1 MSKLPAVRA
10 RDAARVAQS
19 LGFVLDR
26 QRGSHAVYYRSL
38 DRKRVVIPMHP
49 GKDLKPGTLRGIITD
64 MGLTPED
71 FIALV
76 VNRLTPAR

>member
-19 LGFVLDR
+19 VGFVFDR

-38 DRKRVVIPMHP
+38 DKKRVVIPMYS
-49 GKDLKPGTLRGIITD
+49 GRDLKPGTLRGIITD
-64 MGLTPED
+64 MGLTPDE
-71 FIALV
+71 FIAL
-76 VNRLTPAR
+76 L